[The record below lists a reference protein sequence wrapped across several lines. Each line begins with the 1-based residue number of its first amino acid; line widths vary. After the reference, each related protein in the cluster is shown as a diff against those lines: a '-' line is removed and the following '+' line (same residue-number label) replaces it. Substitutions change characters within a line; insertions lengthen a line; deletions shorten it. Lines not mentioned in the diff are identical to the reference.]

1 MHKVVSVVMRDLVVP
16 KDSGELLC
24 LGYKVIQW
32 DPEISDNQNLRQAF
46 LGQTNFDW
54 SATYLNSSVETA
66 LGYVP
71 TKLESSHTIALI
83 KIFLINDAKIC
94 IPNAKYFA
102 DCWSSDEFSSDM
114 QATSLKAAIRQVSAI
129 DVSNSSNLLETL
141 GRHGYILLT
150 TDTKGVYEIAV
161 PHSFL
166 FESLSIQC
174 IATISSTQLNAY
186 VPLRQPNLI
195 ALTEGDVRLPIPKED
210 ADNLWKNSTIAAA
223 LCHHPSIN
231 DDLHAIV
238 SS

>member
-16 KDSGELLC
+16 KGPGELLC
-24 LGYKVIQW
+24 LGYKIIQW
-32 DPEISDNQNLRQAF
+32 DPKISDPENFTQAF
-46 LGQTNFDW
+46 MGQQPMDW

-83 KIFLINDAKIC
+83 KIFLTNDAKIC
-94 IPNAKYFA
+94 IPNAKYFD
-102 DCWSSDEFSSDM
+102 DCWSSDEFSSDD
-114 QATSLKAAIRQVSAI
+114 QATSLKAAIFQVSGI
-129 DVSNSSNLLETL
+129 DFSDSPNLLETL

-161 PHSFL
+161 PHSFSL
-166 FESLSIQC
+166 ESLTIQC
-174 IATISSTQLNAY
+174 IAIISSTQLNAY

-195 ALTEGDVRLPIPKED
+195 KFTEGDVHRSIPKED
-210 ADNLWKNSTIAAA
+210 ADKFWEIQTIASA
-223 LCHHPSIN
+223 LRHHPSIN
-231 DDLHAIV
+231 DALHALV